1 MAFHGRRRNPRENFG
16 TALMSPETGTEEHVQ
31 KATLR
36 AFPIAV
42 SIGGEESRYAAWS
55 RIEYIST
62 TNRL

>member
-1 MAFHGRRRNPRENFG
+1 
-16 TALMSPETGTEEHVQ
+16 MSPETGTEERVQ